1 MHYAISSQWSTG
13 FGATF
18 VITNTGTTTIN
29 GWSLVFSFANGQT
42 VSSGWNGTFSQSGS
56 VVTITN
62 LSYNGSLAPG
72 ASLSSEPGFN
82 GTWSGTNSAPTAFT
96 LNGKACSVV

>member
-1 MHYAISSQWSTG
+1 
-13 FGATF
+13 
-18 VITNTGTTTIN
+18 
-29 GWSLVFSFANGQT
+29 
-42 VSSGWNGTFSQSGS
+42 